1 MPIINQAIPG
11 AQVRPNPGL
20 QIAEPE
26 LQLVPNDRRITAAGL
41 DRAAVANIVR
51 ALTSGAFVGEYFDGN
66 DRMDMILKGPTWTSP
81 EQLASTP
88 VATPLAGLQA
98 LGELT
103 DIQRTVGPTQLLRV
117 NGQRTLTLS
126 VTPPA
131 DMTVQ
136 EALQSLRETAGPQIR
151 EILPADVTLAYRGTA
166 DRLDAAFSSMA
177 VNLATAAVVLLLSS
191 STTAASVPSLDPALV
206 ILSFCN
212 RYEGLLSTRARL
224 RRLGSPNMIGVWALL
239 KILLLPSQLCDIVN
253 VSYYLHVV
261 EYY

>member
-1 MPIINQAIPG
+1 MQAMPIVSEAVPG
-11 AQVRPNPGL
+11 AQVRPIPGL
-20 QIAEPE
+20 AIAEPE
-26 LQLVPNDRRITAAGL
+26 LQLAPNDRRITAAGL
-41 DRAAVANIVR
+41 DRATVATIVR
-51 ALTSGAFVGEYFDGN
+51 AVTSGTFVGEYFDGN
-66 DRMDMILKGPTWTSP
+66 DRMDMILRGPVWTSP

-88 VATPLAGLQA
+88 VATPLAGLQS

-103 DIQRTVGPTQLLRV
+103 DIKRTVGPTQLLRV

-177 VNLATAAVVLLLSS
+177 VNLATAAVVLFLIM
-191 STTAASVPSLDPALV
+191 AALFRSLRDAALV
-206 ILSFCN
+206 MLSMPLAIA
-212 RYEGLLSTRARL
+212 G
-224 RRLGSPNMIGVWALL
+224 GVAA
-239 KILLLPSQLCDIVN
+239 VN
-253 VSYYLHVV
+253 HQVIDTAQDADRPR
-261 EYY
+261 